1 MKRSGMFVT
10 LHRLVGRWQRRRREQ
25 RILRQCGCIAYCPR
39 CREPLNDQ
47 ALWFDPDSDGHGCYQ
62 CSACDRISE
71 WHFGI
76 APGPVCLSPNPRVH
90 LRELGERKVEP
101 VVEHSK

>member
-1 MKRSGMFVT
+1 MSGFFVAVQ
-10 LHRLVGRWQRRRREQ
+10 RLVGRWQRRRREQ

-47 ALWFDPDSDGHGCYQ
+47 ASWFDPDNDGHGCYQ
-62 CSACDRISE
+62 CSACNRISE

-76 APGPVCLSPNPRVH
+76 APWPVCLSPNPTLHR
-90 LRELGERKVEP
+90 GGTS
-101 VVEHSK
+101 HSETGGKADE